1 MLKKAQ
7 DDDLVMNLVELAL
20 ARPSDERESYLQS
33 ACSTE
38 PELLDQVRKYVE
50 WDQRMDGF
58 LLDPLYSI
66 LSEHHFEPGDVLDGR
81 FRIVREV
88 AQGGMGVVYE
98 AWDEKLER
106 RIAVKCAKA
115 GFRKRLPPE
124 VRNARDIT
132 HPNVCKIFE
141 IHTATT
147 EQGEIDFL
155 AMEFLDGETLA
166 ERLHKGPLPKEEAI
180 TIARQLSAGLA
191 EAHRDQVVHGDLK
204 SGNVIL
210 TKAADGA
217 LRAVITDFGLARR
230 PDVAQRTMQSG
241 EAGGT
246 PDYMA
251 PELLRGEKATTASDV
266 YALGVILHELVA
278 GRRPPAA
285 SEEKRLGWKLA
296 AVHPKWDHI
305 LTRCL
310 DPDPARRFRDG
321 AEVEQALAPPR
332 SRRWLLG
339 AAAAVV
345 LAIASGIATHHQ
357 ATAPQ
362 ESVSLA
368 LLPFGSDPD
377 TAPIAERLLRDA
389 SAQLSGVKSSAR
401 TKFAFIPARVTTPEK
416 ARTSLGATHV
426 LHGTLGKENG
436 RIILHAYLTDAR
448 SLVKA
453 KDWKVDYAPG
463 DMRYAPVALA
473 GMVTGT
479 FRLPALAI
487 GATVNAAARL
497 DYLAGLSYLRRN
509 STVDAALA
517 ALERAVAADSDSP
530 LTYAA
535 LAEAQR
541 WKFITT
547 DDRLWLDRAQQSERE
562 AERRNADLTPVH
574 LIAGLLL
581 YDTGFYELAAT
592 EYRRSVELEPGNT
605 DAYRRLGQVYERN
618 NQLDEAL
625 AAYRKAVEIGPD
637 YHRNYESLGSFYYK
651 RANYSE
657 AVKQFRKEVECVP
670 NEPNAHFALGTAYWD
685 LGDYKAAESEL
696 GLAIRLG
703 EGDNP
708 SAVINLALVLMHQSR
723 DREAVEH
730 LTLMLKRW
738 PGRYRGW
745 LSLATAYRRLGLPV
759 DSERANR
766 NALALVEKEMTWNP
780 RDGKI
785 RSSLAYLCA
794 RLGDQRRAES
804 EIAQALQLS
813 PGDADVNWMAA
824 WTYEALGQRQKALDI
839 LSSSPDGVLASL
851 SRWPDM
857 ADLSKDPRFQSL
869 LAARQIR

>member
-20 ARPSDERESYLQS
+20 ARPSDERENYLQS

-50 WDQRMDGF
+50 WEDRMDGF

-124 VRNARDIT
+124 IRNARDIT

-166 ERLHKGPLPKEEAI
+166 ERLHRGPLLKEEAI

-191 EAHRDQVVHGDLK
+191 EAHRDQVIHGDLK

-210 TKAADGA
+210 TKMADGT

-251 PELLRGEKATTASDV
+251 PELLRGEKASTASDV
-266 YALGVILHELVA
+266 YALGVILHELVS

-305 LTRCL
+305 LARCL

-321 AEVEQALAPPR
+321 AEVAQALAPPR

-345 LAIASGIATHHQ
+345 LAIASGVATHQQ

-377 TAPIAERLLRDA
+377 TAPIAASLLRDSA
-389 SAQLSGVKSSAR
+389 AQLTGVKSSAR

-426 LHGTLGKENG
+426 LQGTLGKENG

-509 STVDAALA
+509 STIDTALA
-517 ALERAVAADSDSP
+517 ALERAVAADSDSA

-541 WKFITT
+541 TKYTVT
-547 DDRLWLDRAQQSERE
+547 RDRLWLDRARQSARE
-562 AERRNADLTPVH
+562 AERRNPDLPPVH
-574 LIAGLLL
+574 RIAGGLLQ
-581 YDTGFYELAAT
+581 DTGAYEMATT
-592 EYRRSVELEPGNT
+592 EYSRAIELEPGNT
-605 DAYRRLGQVYERN
+605 EAHRRLAQVYQLN
-618 NQLDEAL
+618 NQPDEAM
-625 AAYRKAVEIGPD
+625 AAFRKAIETGPE
-637 YHRNYESLGSFYYK
+637 YYRNYQSFGAFYNS
-651 RANYSE
+651 RANSGE
-657 AVKQFRKEVECVP
+657 AVKQYQKAVELAP
-670 NEPNAHFALGTAYWD
+670 DEPSAHFGLGTGYMD
-685 LGDYKAAESEL
+685 FGDYEAAENEL
-696 GLAIRLG
+696 RLAIRLAG
-703 EGDNP
+703 GDN
-708 SAVINLALVLMHQSR
+708 AVASVNLASVLMR
-723 DREAVEH
+723 LGREREAADH
-730 LTLMLKRW
+730 LTELLKRW
-738 PGRYRGW
+738 PDRT
-745 LSLATAYRRLGLPV
+745 LAWVNLAICYRRIGLLAE
-759 DSERANR
+759 SERANR
-766 NALALVEKEMTWNP
+766 NGLALAEKEMTLNP
-780 RDGKI
+780 RNGYI
-785 RSSLAYLCA
+785 RTRLAYVCA

-804 EIAQALQLS
+804 EISQAMGLS
-813 PGDADVNWMAA
+813 PTDADVLWTAA
-824 WTYEALGQRQKALDI
+824 ATYEALGQRKNALDV
-839 LSSSPDGVLASL
+839 LSAAPDQVLVSL
-851 SRWPDM
+851 KRWPDV
-857 ADLSKDPRFQSL
+857 ADLSKDPRFLHL
-869 LAARQIR
+869 LAVRNIK